1 MSEEL
6 LQTSPKKIGRYTYH
20 RLGNTTLDQLKAKG
34 LVPKRNYGKHRLKK
48 PDGLVSYH
56 GDIKAVVE
64 YKQPKEL
71 KSNKQIEKAI
81 QQEIVVAKVLCKLL
95 IVTDGSKSFWI
106 NALTGDRILDR
117 NGTELGL

>member
-6 LQTSPKKIGRYTYH
+6 LQTAPKQIGRYTYH

-34 LVPKRNYGKHRLKK
+34 IVPKRNYGKLKSKK

-71 KSNKQIEKAI
+71 KSDKQIAKAI
-81 QQEIVVAKVLCKLL
+81 QQEIAVAKALCR
-95 IVTDGSKSFWI
+95 VRVSYGSDGF
-106 NALTGDRILDR
+106 
-117 NGTELGL
+117 GLVH